1 MTRLTVED
9 LRALTSLSG
18 DRKTIHQFLERV
30 AKGRSGRSANR
41 YVTIS
46 IGYNEDV
53 DEFFKTYAAR
63 IVDARNSGDKRAG
76 NDLMKMLRTSGPD
89 EWAAQSPKRK
99 EHHVNMAYARIN
111 HNGDFEMHV
120 LSVPIS
126 KEYHAFDN
134 VKVHYT
140 TLGFL
145 LDSKWYFD
153 PLDKALEHVQ
163 AQEQELLKKVAAEV
177 HHRSSFGGFNF
188 AGVTKEIHPAGRG
201 CEADLGTVAA
211 DLCHHSIAGGVLIQ
225 PHTDQKAH
233 WCAGCVEDFEVYL
246 DTETRL
252 PKALRLGNALVCPWD
267 IDHADGKVVANERP
281 LEQEELIDA
290 ESFLSKM
297 GETHP
302 QNRDVITLV
311 VDDWTEGT
319 LPHTPLWLP
328 LFEREF
334 S

>member
-1 MTRLTVED
+1 MARLSVED
-9 LRALTSLSG
+9 LRALTSLSA
-18 DRKTIHQFLERV
+18 DRKTINEFLMKAEEGRG
-30 AKGRSGRSANR
+30 GRSYNR

-46 IGYNEDV
+46 IDYDEDV
-53 DEFFKTYAAR
+53 DEFFKTHAAR
-63 IVDARNSGDKRAG
+63 TVKARNTGDARAG
-76 NDLMKMLRTSGPD
+76 NKLMRHLRSEGPGV
-89 EWAAQSPKRK
+89 WAAQSPIRK

-111 HNGDFEMHV
+111 PKEEFEMHV

-126 KEYHAFDN
+126 KEYHAYDN
-134 VKVHYT
+134 VKVFYT

-153 PLDKALEHVQ
+153 PLNKALDHIQ
-163 AQEQELLKKVAAEV
+163 SQERKLLEKVAAEIN
-177 HHRSSFGGFNF
+177 HRSSFGGFNF

-211 DLCHHSIAGGVLIQ
+211 DLCHHSIAGGVLVQ
-225 PHTDQKAH
+225 PHTEEKAH
-233 WCAGCVEDFEVYL
+233 WCKGCAEDFEVYL

-252 PKALRLGNALVCPWD
+252 PKALRLGNDLVCPWD

-281 LEQEELIDA
+281 LKQEELFDA
-290 ESFLSKM
+290 ESFLSRMREK
-297 GETHP
+297 HP

-311 VDDWTEGT
+311 VDDWTEGS